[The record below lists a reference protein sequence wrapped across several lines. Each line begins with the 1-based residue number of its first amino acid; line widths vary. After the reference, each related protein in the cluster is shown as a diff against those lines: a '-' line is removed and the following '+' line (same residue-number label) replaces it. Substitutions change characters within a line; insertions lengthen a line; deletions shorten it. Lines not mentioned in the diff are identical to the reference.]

1 MGGVNSCSIFG
12 WYRPQVMT
20 CNLIGPMD
28 VGITV
33 DGPRSKVWGA
43 GHIYIGVEQG
53 VATYVRDGA
62 GCYVWVGLVAM

>member
-1 MGGVNSCSIFG
+1 
-12 WYRPQVMT
+12 MT

-43 GHIYIGVEQG
+43 GHYYIGVEQG